1 MHAYVVFAHPTRR
14 SFSGSVLDA
23 LCRGLAD
30 GGHTF
35 EVGDLYAMRFRPDM
49 TLAEYQR
56 EMNVRGDRAD
66 SPLPRDVE
74 QEHRKISRAD
84 GLAFVFPLWW
94 GDGPA
99 MLKGWFDRVWVCGY
113 AYDYGVP
120 GESFPFS
127 RLAVGRALV
136 LCSAGNTAEVL
147 EQSAVAQSMRRIY
160 ANDRLH
166 PGSGVRQC
174 EVVLLPGMADPQT
187 APQARERNLD
197 TAYRLGR
204 DFLATAPR

>member
-1 MHAYVVFAHPTRR
+1 MHAYVVFAHPTRQ
-14 SFSGSVLDA
+14 SFSGAVLEA

-35 EVGDLYAMRFRPDM
+35 EVGDLYAMGFRPDM

-66 SPLPRDVE
+66 SPLPKDVE

-84 GLAFVFPLWW
+84 GMAFVFPLWW
-94 GDGPA
+94 SDGPA

-120 GESFPFS
+120 GETFPFR

-136 LCSAGNTAEVL
+136 LCSAGNTAEIL
-147 EQSAVAQSMRRIY
+147 EQSGVAQGMKRIY
-160 ANDRLH
+160 THDRLH
-166 PGSGVRQC
+166 PGSGVGHC
-174 EVVLLPGMADPQT
+174 EVVFLPGMADPQT
-187 APQARERNLD
+187 APQARGGNLD

-204 DFLATAPR
+204 DFLTTAPE